1 DLGRIEAGI
10 GLKLERTNPIN
21 LAEQVVLELQPHANQ
36 KNIDLILEYS
46 INRDTNIEVDSALV
60 QQALYNVVENALKYN
75 SLGGTVKVNVNSNES
90 HAMFE
95 ITDNGIGIAPID
107 LPHLFEKFYRSGRRE
122 AYNQR
127 GTGLGLAIVKTI
139 IEKHNGKVWVES
151 KLGRGSSFYLQ
162 LPIRQG

>member
-1 DLGRIEAGI
+1 
-10 GLKLERTNPIN
+10 
-21 LAEQVVLELQPHANQ
+21 
-36 KNIDLILEYS
+36 
-46 INRDTNIEVDSALV
+46 
-60 QQALYNVVENALKYN
+60 
-75 SLGGTVKVNVNSNES
+75 
-90 HAMFE
+90 MFE